1 MNINDCLEQMSAI
14 YHKLGA
20 IESQQKSLLLE
31 VKRLCEE
38 LKRIQYDDPDWS
50 NTALRWKEAAQEKD
64 VFYDGDGKIIVTVAD
79 CQPDSQFCEL
89 DHQFCKVCQKDTEH
103 LDTEFKGTSK
113 VCIPCI
119 SKANV

>member
-1 MNINDCLEQMSAI
+1 MNINDCLKKMGDIHGE
-14 YHKLGA
+14 LGAMGSQLDA
-20 IESQQKSLLLE
+20 IESQKKNLLLE
-31 VKRLCEE
+31 VKRLYEE

-79 CQPDSQFCEL
+79 CQPDSQFCE
-89 DHQFCKVCQKDTEH
+89 VCQKDTEH

>member
-14 YHKLGA
+14 HHKLGA

-31 VKRLCEE
+31 VKRLYEE

-79 CQPDSQFCEL
+79 CQPDSQFCE
-89 DHQFCKVCQKDTEH
+89 VCQKDTEH

-119 SKANV
+119 SKSNV

>member
-1 MNINDCLEQMSAI
+1 MNINDCLKQMSAI
-14 YHKLGA
+14 HHKLGA

-31 VKRLCEE
+31 VKRLYEG

-64 VFYDGDGKIIVTVAD
+64 VFYDGDGKITVTVAD
-79 CQPDSQFCEL
+79 CQPVSQFCGKV
-89 DHQFCKVCQKDTEH
+89 HQFCKVCQKDTEH